1 MRLILGSIYR
11 ILPTSWRNFMQLMR
25 LRLLHKGKQCHINSP
40 YISIGARLSDN
51 VNIPRGCIIYENVT
65 IGRYTYMQRDCEI
78 NNASIGN
85 FCSLGSNVLI
95 GPFEHNICL
104 TSLSPKV
111 YRNVLGGGYF
121 DTPKHTVIGNDVW
134 IGSYVIILDGVT
146 VGDGAVIGAG
156 SVVTKDV
163 PPYSI
168 VVGNPARVIKYR
180 FDDEK
185 IKELIESDWYHWNDN
200 SIKESKLFK

>member
-1 MRLILGSIYR
+1 MGLLSIFLRY
-11 ILPTSWRNFMQLMR
+11 LPNSWHNAITIWRVRYKNRGKNCKIESPFLS
-25 LRLLHKGKQCHINSP
+25 LHAELADH
-40 YISIGARLSDN
+40 
-51 VNIPRGCIIYENVT
+51 VNIPRGCLIYSSVS
-65 IGRYTYMQRDCEI
+65 IGRYTYMQHDCEI

-85 FCSLGSNVLI
+85 FCSLGSNVLV
-95 GPFEHNICL
+95 GPFEHNIHF
-104 TSLSPKV
+104 TSLSPRV
-111 YRNVLGGGYF
+111 FREVRGGGYN
-121 DTPKHTVIGNDVW
+121 DEPKFTKIGNDVW

-163 PPYSI
+163 PPYSL